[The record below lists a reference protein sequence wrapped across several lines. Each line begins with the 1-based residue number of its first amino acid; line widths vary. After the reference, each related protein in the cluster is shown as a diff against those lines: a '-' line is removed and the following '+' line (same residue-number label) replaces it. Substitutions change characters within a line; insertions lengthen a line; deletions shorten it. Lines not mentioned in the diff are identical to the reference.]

1 MTEITTITK
10 HGTDTP
16 TTKTQYRC
24 DKCLTLYDTEEEAN
38 YCERTTHDTPGFGKP
53 YASEY
58 MGPERHPLYLYLPF
72 IKGGE
77 ANYNFQLYKHVS
89 FDSISEENA
98 ERIANHYG
106 KLDPVINPP
115 SGEDAEQGVVPGDP
129 ADPNDPQAAV
139 DETGENNNT
148 GNNDNTGNVD
158 PVDPNTNPEGEGAGG
173 NENTDNTGGSTV
185 DPVDDPNASTVDDVD
200 PLNNPST
207 DPTAAVDGDSQGN
220 SGGSADPIEGGY
232 TDPGAEEIDPG
243 TDPSAATDETG
254 SNEGSNGNSGS
265 SVEPVDVGNN
275 DPDPEEIDP

>member
-24 DKCLTLYDTEEEAN
+24 DKCLTLYDTEAEAN
-38 YCERTTHDTPGFGKP
+38 YCEGTTHDTPGFGKP

-72 IKGGE
+72 IKAGE
-77 ANYNFQLYKHVS
+77 ANYNFQLYKHCDM
-89 FDSISEENA
+89 DSISEENA

-106 KLDPVINPP
+106 KLDHVIDPP
-115 SGEDAEQGVVPGDP
+115 SGEDAGHEEIPGNP

-139 DETGENNNT
+139 DETGENNNP
-148 GNNDNTGNVD
+148 GDNPSSDVD
-158 PVDPNTNPEGEGAGG
+158 PVDPNADPEGAGG
-173 NENTDNTGGSTV
+173 NENTDNTAV

-207 DPTAAVDGDSQGN
+207 DP
-220 SGGSADPIEGGY
+220 
-232 TDPGAEEIDPG
+232 
-243 TDPSAATDETG
+243 SAATDETG
-254 SNEGSNGNSGS
+254 SNEGSNENSGS
-265 SVEPVDVGNN
+265 SAEPVDVGGNN

>member
-72 IKGGE
+72 IKAGE
-77 ANYNFQLYKHVS
+77 ANYNFQLYKHCDM
-89 FDSISEENA
+89 DSISEENA

-106 KLDPVINPP
+106 KLDPVIDPP
-115 SGEDAEQGVVPGDP
+115 SGEDAGHEEIPGNP

-139 DETGENNNT
+139 DETGENNNP
-148 GNNDNTGNVD
+148 GDNPSGDVD
-158 PVDPNTNPEGEGAGG
+158 PVVTDPTEGSGD
-173 NENTDNTGGSTV
+173 DNV
-185 DPVDDPNASTVDDVD
+185 QPVTDDPNASTGDDVD
-200 PLNNPST
+200 PLDPS
-207 DPTAAVDGDSQGN
+207 
-220 SGGSADPIEGGY
+220 
-232 TDPGAEEIDPG
+232 G
-243 TDPSAATDETG
+243 TDPSA
-254 SNEGSNGNSGS
+254 
-265 SVEPVDVGNN
+265 VN
-275 DPDPEEIDP
+275 DDPEEIDP